1 MSPKSFVT
9 PNTVQ
14 PSGFCTTPSLGKRI
28 GKNLQSPPGF
38 CASSPVF
45 SVSINPF
52 LTFLETINNSPFP
65 AQSATGELKIKIVG
79 IGGAGTNAVDGLKL
93 DDIGEAGKVQLAA
106 INTDAQALANSPIAE
121 KLVIGRSVTRGLGAG
136 GEVEI
141 GKRAAEADRDAIA
154 HLIGDMDL
162 IILVV
167 GLGGGTG
174 SAAASV
180 VAEVAAKTG
189 ALILAF
195 ATLPFSF
202 EGSRRKLIAE
212 ESLGEL
218 RQLVHGLI
226 PLPNDVLLQEGEE
239 DTSVLNAFA
248 VADRWIGRGVNS
260 LCAMLLKTGLI
271 NQDISSVRSVF
282 QERGGRSIFGTGSA
296 SGGDYV
302 KDALEDLF
310 ICPLLHMGDRPAQL
324 DRILVNIVGGTD
336 LGIAKV
342 NEIISLVSKRF
353 NSRDDIVFGAVIDES
368 RAASLEICVL
378 GKAGTEAHAKPAA
391 SPEPTVEH
399 FEGLKLEPHIAK
411 DDKLPPRVHTSKLRS
426 KKKASEVDQEEFL
439 FVDANAQRG
448 YFDKTDRN
456 LYNDEDLD
464 VPTFMRRGIKIK
476 IKV

>member
-1 MSPKSFVT
+1 METTNDSSF
-9 PNTVQ
+9 
-14 PSGFCTTPSLGKRI
+14 TT
-28 GKNLQSPPGF
+28 QSDS
-38 CASSPVF
+38 C
-45 SVSINPF
+45 
-52 LTFLETINNSPFP
+52 
-65 AQSATGELKIKIVG
+65 ELRIKIVG

-93 DDIGEAGKVQLAA
+93 DDLGDAGKVQLAA
-106 INTDAQALANSPIAE
+106 INTDAQALANSPVAE

-141 GKRAAEADRDAIA
+141 GMKAAEADRDAIA
-154 HLIGDMDL
+154 HLLGDMDL
-162 IILVV
+162 IILVI

-174 SAAASV
+174 SAAATV

-202 EGSRRKLIAE
+202 EGNRRKATAE
-212 ESLGEL
+212 QSIGEL

-260 LCAMLLKTGLI
+260 LCSMLLKTGLI
-271 NQDISSVRSVF
+271 NQDISSMRSVF
-282 QERGGRSIFGTGSA
+282 KERGGRSIFGTGSA
-296 SGGDYV
+296 TGGDYV
-302 KDALEDLF
+302 SDALEDLF

-324 DRILVNIVGGTD
+324 DRILVNIIGGAD

-342 NEIISLVSKRF
+342 NEVISLVSKRF
-353 NSRDDIVFGAVIDES
+353 NSREDIVFGAVIDES
-368 RAASLEICVL
+368 RSLSLEICVL
-378 GKAGTEAHAKPAA
+378 GKAGVEAHTKAVAPVETA
-391 SPEPTVEH
+391 EPTDAPSDRLNLQPE
-399 FEGLKLEPHIAK
+399 IAQS
-411 DDKLPPRVHTSKLRS
+411 DKPPRAVHQSKLR
-426 KKKASEVDQEEFL
+426 KKKSAPDADQEEFL

>member
-1 MSPKSFVT
+1 MDTTNDSLFT
-9 PNTVQ
+9 RQ
-14 PSGFCTTPSLGKRI
+14 SGGDGI
-28 GKNLQSPPGF
+28 
-38 CASSPVF
+38 
-45 SVSINPF
+45 
-52 LTFLETINNSPFP
+52 
-65 AQSATGELKIKIVG
+65 KIKIVG
-79 IGGAGTNAVDGLKL
+79 IGGAGTNAVDRLRL
-93 DDIGEAGKVQLAA
+93 DDLGEGGKVQLAA

-141 GKRAAEADRDAIA
+141 GKKAAEADRDAIA
-154 HLIGDMDL
+154 RLIGDMDL

-174 SAAASV
+174 SAAANV
-180 VAEVAAKTG
+180 VAEVAARTQ
-189 ALILAF
+189 ALVLAF

-202 EGSRRKLIAE
+202 EGSRRKHIAE
-212 ESLGEL
+212 DSIGEL

-282 QERGGRSIFGTGSA
+282 NDRGGRSIFGTGSA
-296 SGGDYV
+296 NGEDYV
-302 KDALEDLF
+302 NQALEDLF
-310 ICPLLHMGDRPAQL
+310 ICPLLHMGDRPQKL
-324 DRILVNIVGGTD
+324 DRILVNIIGGTD

-342 NEIISLVSKRF
+342 NEVMSIVSKRF

-368 RAASLEICVL
+368 RSTSLEICVL
-378 GKAGTEAHAKPAA
+378 GKAGIGAKPPVAA
-391 SPEPTVEH
+391 KAEPVATPA
-399 FEGLKLEPHIAK
+399 EGLKLDPAIAQ
-411 DDKLPPRVHTSKLRS
+411 DDRPPRPVHQSKLGRK
-426 KKKASEVDQEEFL
+426 KKKAEETGQDEFL
-439 FVDANAQRG
+439 FVDTDAQRG